1 MSVFWEWDRKK
12 GGSGASRR
20 AAINDLKPGAEGW
33 LEINGPVKR
42 AFDILIS
49 LAALTILSPLLLSI
63 ALLVATTSRGPVLFT
78 QYRVGRG
85 GRSFSMLKF
94 RSMHVDAEP
103 RLLELLGAN
112 PAARAE
118 WETFQKLARDPR
130 VTWIGRFIR
139 KSSLDEL
146 PQLINV
152 LRGDMSIVGPR
163 PILPVQR
170 DFLGV
175 HLPTY
180 EATRPGITGLWQVR
194 GRNDLP
200 FSKRAELGTEYVE
213 NWSLGL
219 DMTIL
224 AATVP
229 AIFRARTS

>member
-1 MSVFWEWDRKK
+1 MSVLGEWERKNDAPGVARCSAPDTLNVGKDRRL
-12 GGSGASRR
+12 G
-20 AAINDLKPGAEGW
+20 
-33 LEINGPVKR
+33 INGPVKR

-49 LAALTILSPLLLSI
+49 LAALIILSPLLLTI
-63 ALLVATTSRGPVLFT
+63 TVLVAGTSRGPVLFR
-78 QYRVGRG
+78 QRRVGRG
-85 GRSFSMLKF
+85 GASFNMLKF
-94 RSMHVDAEP
+94 RSMHVDAEA
-103 RLLELLGAN
+103 RLQELLDLD
-112 PAARAE
+112 PCVRAE
-118 WETFQKLARDPR
+118 WQTFQKLANDPR

-163 PILPVQR
+163 PILPTQR
-170 DFLGV
+170 DFLGD
-175 HLPTY
+175 HLLTY
-180 EATRPGITGLWQVR
+180 EAARPGITGLWQVR

-219 DMTIL
+219 DMSIL

-229 AIFRARTS
+229 AVFRARTS